1 LQDNSQN
8 ASWTAFPAW
17 ATRSAEVPCPPS
29 PLAAALSAADD
40 LACVDAG
47 SVPRRAVE
55 LARTRLGLERA
66 GLFLRDPAAEEI
78 LLRGSWGTGAHGET
92 TDERSL
98 FHVLPPG
105 WYEAL
110 VASRQSGA
118 LGLYVPRAPLFAYE
132 QGRHVALGEGWIM
145 ATPLFVAK
153 ELVGVLYNDAAFSQ
167 SPIDE
172 AKQVAANVFCTLLAL
187 YCSSRSALLAGQS
200 VNGHSVAGHSVAGHS
215 IAGQY
220 GGGGAQ
226 GASGLGRCPAQAPL
240 VERVLQAL
248 NDDLPV
254 TGERLASEL
263 GVSPGHLARSFKRKM
278 GVSLVDYRNRLRLE
292 RFLVAVPRRGNG
304 SNLLD
309 AALEAGFG
317 SYAQFHRVYRKF
329 RGATPREVFHAPAGD
344 FHAPPE
350 HSAPT
355 Q

>member
-1 LQDNSQN
+1 MQDNSQN
-8 ASWTAFPAW
+8 ASWTAFPAGV
-17 ATRSAEVPCPPS
+17 ARNGSAEEPSQPS
-29 PLAAALSAADD
+29 PLAAALSAADE
-40 LACVDAG
+40 LASVDAS

-55 LARTRLGLERA
+55 LARTCLGLERV
-66 GLFLRDPAAEEI
+66 GLFLRDASVEGV

-98 FHVLPPG
+98 FHVLPPA

-110 VASRQSGA
+110 LASRQSGA
-118 LGLYVPRAPLFAYE
+118 LGLYMPQAPLFAYE

-145 ATPLFVAK
+145 ATPLFVAN
-153 ELVGVLYNDAAFSQ
+153 ELVGVMYNDAALSQ

-172 AKQVAANVFCTLLAL
+172 AKQAAAHVFCKLLAL
-187 YCSSRSALLAGQS
+187 YCSSRSANHAGHA
-200 VNGHSVAGHSVAGHS
+200 VGGHSMAGHSVAGQS
-215 IAGQY
+215 VAAAQSAGM
-220 GGGGAQ
+220 
-226 GASGLGRCPAQAPL
+226 GRCPAQAPL

-248 NDDLPV
+248 NEDLPV

-292 RFLVAVPRRGNG
+292 RFLVAVQRRGNG

-329 RGATPREVFHAPAGD
+329 RGATPREVFISGSPDASRANAPA
-344 FHAPPE
+344 P
-350 HSAPT
+350 
-355 Q
+355 